1 MPAALTV
8 VSVTSE
14 IYPLVKTGGLADV
27 AGALPAALAP
37 HRIKLHSLVPGY
49 PAITAALRRS
59 QTIATWDDL
68 FGTPA
73 RLLSGKAGDLDLLVL
88 DAPGFYDRPGGPY
101 LDPAG
106 IDWPDNPR
114 RFAALSWVAAR
125 LGQGAIAAC
134 RPDLLHL
141 HDWQAG
147 FTPAYLHYAGEPHVP
162 TVFTIHNIAFNGTCD
177 RRLVPDLGLPD
188 RAFAIDGV
196 EFFGGISALKAALRF
211 ADHITTVSP
220 TYAAEIQTPAF
231 GMGFDGLLR
240 DRAADLTGILNG
252 IDPAAWDPADD
263 DLITTRFDAGKI
275 ARRRDNK
282 TALQAQLGLAADPAA
297 LLYGVVSRLSEQK
310 GLDLV
315 LQNLPALLD
324 TGAQLALLGTG
335 DPALEAGFRAAAAAH
350 PGRIACLIGY
360 DEATAHAIQ
369 AGADALLVPS
379 RFEPC
384 GLTQLCALRY
394 GCIPVVTRVGG
405 LNDTVIDANPMAL
418 AAGVATGIQFN
429 DFGEAL
435 RRTRALFDDKPA
447 WQRLQRNAMD
457 CDVSW
462 RQPARAYA
470 ALFRRLIAANR

>member
-1 MPAALTV
+1 
-8 VSVTSE
+8 
-14 IYPLVKTGGLADV
+14 
-27 AGALPAALAP
+27 
-37 HRIKLHSLVPGY
+37 
-49 PAITAALRRS
+49 
-59 QTIATWDDL
+59 
-68 FGTPA
+68 
-73 RLLSGKAGDLDLLVL
+73 
-88 DAPGFYDRPGGPY
+88 
-101 LDPAG
+101 
-106 IDWPDNPR
+106 
-114 RFAALSWVAAR
+114 
-125 LGQGAIAAC
+125 
-134 RPDLLHL
+134 
-141 HDWQAG
+141 
-147 FTPAYLHYAGEPHVP
+147 
-162 TVFTIHNIAFNGTCD
+162 
-177 RRLVPDLGLPD
+177 
-188 RAFAIDGV
+188 
-196 EFFGGISALKAALRF
+196 
-211 ADHITTVSP
+211 
-220 TYAAEIQTPAF
+220 
-231 GMGFDGLLR
+231 MGFDGLLR

-297 LLYGVVSRLSEQK
+297 LLYGVISRLSEQK

-418 AAGVATGIQFN
+418 AAGVATGIQFS
-429 DFGEAL
+429 DVGEAL

-462 RQPARAYA
+462 HQPAREYA
-470 ALFRRLIAANR
+470 ALFRRLVAANR